1 MGRVS
6 QSYKRAETFHRMD
19 KERKVRSL
27 VLNKQRARKRAIP
40 AAPTIVKRKV
50 PRRRPNADYGTREYL
65 SEKEVGAVVAAAAT
79 QGRHGLRDSTLI
91 LIAYRHGLRV
101 AELVSLR
108 WDQIDLAQ
116 GLLHVSRLKNGLAS
130 VHPLRG
136 PELRALRRLQREEAS
151 ATYATYVFMSERKAP
166 LTPHTVRK
174 IVARAGRQAGLAF
187 PIHPHM
193 LRHATGYK
201 LANDG
206 QDTRAIQ
213 QYLGH
218 RNIQHTTR
226 YTDLAPNRFKDF
238 WRD

>member
-1 MGRVS
+1 MKKDG
-6 QSYKRAETFHRMD
+6 
-19 KERKVRSL
+19 
-27 VLNKQRARKRAIP
+27 ARRPTAD
-40 AAPTIVKRKV
+40 AAPTIVNRKV
-50 PRRRPNADYGTREYL
+50 PLRRRNADYRSREYL
-65 SEKEVGAVVAAAAT
+65 SEKEVAEVTAAAAT
-79 QGRHGLRDSTLI
+79 QGRHQLRDSTLI
-91 LIAYRHGLRV
+91 LIAYHHGLRV
-101 AELVSLR
+101 SELVSLR

-116 GLLHVSRLKNGLAS
+116 GVLHVVRLKNGTAA

-136 PELRALRRLQREEAS
+136 PELRALRRLQREVTS
-151 ATYATYVFMSERKAP
+151 APYVFVSERKAP
-166 LTPHTVRK
+166 LTPDAVRK
-174 IVARAGRQAGLAF
+174 IVARAGRQAGIEF

-218 RNIQHTTR
+218 RNIQHTAR
-226 YTDLAPNRFKDF
+226 YTDLAPNRFKNF

>member
-1 MGRVS
+1 MNK
-6 QSYKRAETFHRMD
+6 KRA
-19 KERKVRSL
+19 S
-27 VLNKQRARKRAIP
+27 KRAIP
-40 AAPTIVKRKV
+40 VPPTIVKRKV
-50 PRRRPNADYGTREYL
+50 PRRRPNSDYRSREYL
-65 SEKEVGAVVAAAAT
+65 SEKEVGEVVAAAAT

-91 LIAYRHGLRV
+91 LIGYRHGLRV
-101 AELVSLR
+101 TELVNLR
-108 WDQIDLAQ
+108 WDQMDLAQ
-116 GLLHVSRLKNGLAS
+116 GLVHVSRLKNGIAS

-136 PELRALRRLQREEAS
+136 PELRALRRLQREDTS
-151 ATYATYVFMSERKAP
+151 ATYVFVSERKAP

-174 IVARAGRQAGLAF
+174 IVARAGRQAGIAF